1 MKLAMITVVALV
13 FAQQAGHAQA
23 PARAPGPQTRVPV
36 IKRQEPPPAL
46 PGARAEPTTVTPADK
61 AAADMPPNE
70 ALFDAINR
78 GDLATAKESLNRG
91 ADLNA
96 RNVLG
101 LTPLD
106 LAIDL
111 GRNQISFLLLS
122 LRSGAGYQTSGPP
135 PAPTPPGQMTR
146 AQRVAAARAARKA
159 DGGESDGLTAVAAR
173 PPAPASL
180 PAPQRFSGNGG
191 APAPQAGFMGFDTN
205 ARR

>member
-1 MKLAMITVVALV
+1 MKKVMSVATVLMLAHTA
-13 FAQQAGHAQA
+13 AHGQA
-23 PARAPGPQTRVPV
+23 PPRAPTAQTRAPTPV
-36 IKRQEPPPAL
+36 KPAPPPAL
-46 PGARAEPTTVTPADK
+46 PGSRAEPAATTPADK
-61 AAADMPPNE
+61 ASADMPPNE

-78 GDLATAKESLNRG
+78 GDLPTAKESLNRG

-122 LRSGAGYQTSGPP
+122 LRGGAGYSTSGPP
-135 PAPTPPGQMTR
+135 PDATPPGRMTR
-146 AQRVAAARAARKA
+146 AQRVAAARASRATQSD
-159 DGGESDGLTAVAAR
+159 DGMTAVAAR
-173 PPAPASL
+173 PPAAAVLAIPSRVA
-180 PAPQRFSGNGG
+180 GTGG
-191 APAPQAGFMGFDTN
+191 APVPQAGFMGFDTN